1 MTALSFR
8 PDTPWLAPLAGWS
21 DLSFRLLCREMG
33 AAVCCTEMVSA
44 KGLVYGGRNT
54 EELLACTAPD
64 GDRLD
69 DGSLVSD
76 SPLVVQIFGA
86 EAPFMEKAVG
96 LLRERGFSWF
106 DVNMGCSVPKVTKT
120 GAGAA
125 MLRDV
130 PNALR
135 VAEAVIRAAGPGR
148 AGFKLRLG
156 WDAEHEVYLDL
167 ARRLA
172 DMGAGWVTLHPRH
185 AVQGFSGLP
194 RFSAIGELASELSV
208 PVVASG
214 DLFTAQDGIRVLRE
228 TGASTVMY
236 ARGALKN
243 PAVFARHR
251 EMIAQGAL
259 EEDLPPSSLS
269 AAEASGEETE
279 KGVQQAFDALDHVPA
294 DRAELALVIR
304 RHAFLA
310 RRYSPHLALLK
321 MRTFVPRYVKNLDGA
336 RALRQQIVSCT
347 SWEELDDILE
357 RHFCDTSN

>member
-1 MTALSFR
+1 MTALLFR
-8 PDTPWLAPLAGWS
+8 PDMPWLAPLAGWT
-21 DLSFRLLCREMG
+21 DLPFRLLCREMG
-33 AAVCCTEMVSA
+33 ASVCCTEMVSA

-54 EELLACTAPD
+54 KELLSTTSPG
-64 GDRLD
+64 GDMLS

-86 EAPFMEKAVG
+86 EAPFMEKAVF
-96 LLRERGFSWF
+96 LLREMGFLWF

-130 PNALR
+130 PNALH
-135 VAEAVIRAAGPGR
+135 VAKAVIRAAGQGM

-185 AVQGFSGLP
+185 AVQGFSGVP
-194 RFSAIGELASELSV
+194 RFSAIAELASHLSI

-214 DLFTAQDGIRVLRE
+214 DLFTAQDGIRVLQE
-228 TGASTVMY
+228 TGASAVMY

-243 PAVFARHR
+243 PAIFAMHR
-251 EMIAQGAL
+251 EMLAQCTLKGY
-259 EEDLPPSSLS
+259 LPDSLS
-269 AAEASGEETE
+269 ASEVPSPETK
-279 KGVQQAFDALDHVPA
+279 KGIKQTCHAPSLIPA
-294 DRAELALVIR
+294 GSADLACIIR

-310 RRYSPHLALLK
+310 RHYSPHVSLLK
-321 MRTFVPRYVKNLDGA
+321 MRSFIPRYVKNVDGA
-336 RALRQQIVSCT
+336 KALRQQIVSCT
-347 SWEELDDILE
+347 SWEDLGGILDAFLPM
-357 RHFCDTSN
+357 SS